1 MDWSKTKTIFIIVF
15 SILNLFLYSLYINR
29 YTEAQNV
36 QVMWE
41 TTIEESLE
49 LDNIKIV
56 QLPVY
61 GEESS
66 YIYAEIALFEEKKLN
81 KLEDQA
87 INVVDDIHLYA
98 RFKNPIPFEHV
109 KDDKTYDFKEFL
121 SKNVLNGE
129 EFVLWAVDKEE
140 RRATFFQKVEDNPI
154 FFNQNGM
161 LVAYWNEKDEI
172 THYDQRMFSDFDSYN
187 KKKDLLSPKHAINT
201 LYSRGYLK
209 PDSTVKEVSLG
220 YSTSTLIEPTKT
232 QVFAPTWRVHVQL
245 KDGEVEDHFIN
256 AIEGKIIEFQS
267 ELDKAEDVP
276 EEDNE

>member
-1 MDWSKTKTIFIIVF
+1 MDWNKTKSIFIIVF

-56 QLPVY
+56 HMPVY

-66 YIYAEIALFEEKKLN
+66 YIYAEIAIFEENQLSKLDN
-81 KLEDQA
+81 QVFNILDETR
-87 INVVDDIHLYA
+87 LYA
-98 RFKNPIPFEHV
+98 RFKEPVPFEHG
-109 KDDKTYDFKEFL
+109 KGNIAYDFKEFL
-121 SKNVLNGE
+121 SKNVLDGD
-129 EFVLWAVDKEE
+129 EFVLWTVDKDE
-140 RRATFFQKVEDNPI
+140 RQATFFQKVDDNPI

-161 LVAYWNEKDEI
+161 LVVYWNEEDEI

-187 KKKDLLSPKHAINT
+187 KKKDLLSPKQAINT
-201 LYSRGYLK
+201 LYSKGYLK
-209 PDSTVKEVSLG
+209 PDSTVKAVSLG

-232 QVFAPTWRVHVQL
+232 QVFAPTWRIHVQL
-245 KDGEVEDHFIN
+245 KDGELEDHFIN

-267 ELDKAEDVP
+267 ELDETED
-276 EEDNE
+276 EIREAKD

>member
-1 MDWSKTKTIFIIVF
+1 MDWNKTKTIFIIVF

-56 QLPVY
+56 QIPVY

-66 YIYAEIALFEEKKLN
+66 YIYAEIAEFEESQLSKLDN
-81 KLEDQA
+81 QLF
-87 INVVDDIHLYA
+87 NVIDETHLYA
-98 RFKNPIPFEHV
+98 RFKNPVPLGNA
-109 KDDKTYDFKEFL
+109 KDDKAYDFKEFL
-121 SKNVLNGE
+121 SKNVLDGE
-129 EFVLWAVDKEE
+129 EFILWTVDKEE
-140 RRATFFQKVEDNPI
+140 RQAIFFQKVKDNPI

-161 LVAYWNEKDEI
+161 LVVYWNEEDEI

-187 KKKDLLSPKHAINT
+187 KKKDLLSPKQAINT

-220 YSTSTLIEPTKT
+220 YSTSTLIQPTKT
-232 QVFAPTWRVHVQL
+232 QVFAPTWRIHVQL
-245 KDGEVEDHFIN
+245 KDGEVEDYFIN

-267 ELDKAEDVP
+267 ELNEEES
-276 EEDNE
+276 EEDND